1 MTTAPCAVS
10 FPVSAARTKTSQLE
24 TRRGHLF
31 RAAKFKTSPPQFC
44 NKTSALL
51 RSCFNSGEPGL
62 GVEGAKYLTGK
73 GVVAI
78 GADTWGLE
86 VIPFESKNVFEV
98 HQILLPMNGTYIME
112 VLNTADLASDK
123 AYEFLFVLGQP
134 RFKGGVQ
141 SMINPVAIR

>member
-1 MTTAPCAVS
+1 M
-10 FPVSAARTKTSQLE
+10 
-24 TRRGHLF
+24 
-31 RAAKFKTSPPQFC
+31 
-44 NKTSALL
+44 
-51 RSCFNSGEPGL
+51 
-62 GVEGAKYLTGK
+62 
-73 GVVAI
+73 VAI
-78 GADTWGLE
+78 GADTWALE

-112 VLNTADLASDK
+112 VLNTADLAKDK

>member
-1 MTTAPCAVS
+1 M
-10 FPVSAARTKTSQLE
+10 RHQNGGLE
-24 TRRGHLF
+24 EVPLDAIHPGNRLLIRQGDVVLF
-31 RAAKFKTSPPQFC
+31 HTGWASLIGNDDKR
-44 NKTSALL
+44 
-51 RSCFNSGEPGL
+51 FNSGEPGL
-62 GVEGAKYLTGK
+62 GVEGAKHLTGK
-73 GVVAI
+73 GVVAV

-98 HQILLPMNGTYIME
+98 HQILIAMNGTYIME
-112 VLNTADLASDK
+112 VINTAELAKDK